1 MINTILIIFSFIL
14 GAVLAI
20 IITIAAGKSKVDKA
34 LKDVQE
40 ISKETK
46 RSIDAQKSFI
56 ASMSHEIRTPIN
68 SVIGLNELNLRK
80 ELPEDVAKN
89 CSGIQSAS
97 TILLGVINDILDFS
111 KIESGK
117 MSIVEDEYESIDI
130 LGDTVGMNVA
140 KIKEKDLDYILDID
154 PKIPKRLY
162 GDALRIKQVL
172 INVITNAIKYTKE
185 GKITFRLRAEAIDEE
200 NVNMIMHISDTG
212 IGIKPES
219 IKHLFDAYSRF
230 DENQNKYIEG
240 TGLGLSITKQLVELM
255 KGEISV
261 DSVYG
266 KGTTFTIMIPQRVV
280 DFSPIG
286 EAASALKK
294 RNEIRSKYEQK
305 FEAEDASVLVVDDN
319 ELNRFTVK
327 KLLESTKINI
337 DLASSGKEAINLC
350 KNKKYHVILMDHLMP
365 KMDGIEAL
373 NRIRAMV
380 DYPNVNTPVVAL
392 TANAGSDMEKMY
404 LDNGFQGYIVKPIN
418 SVALESLLLKLLP
431 TDLTTIYDTDVSDD
445 EDYDTDITIKK
456 RILVTTDSFCDLPE
470 DIVYEYGIHLIPC
483 YVNSSSGRFVDGIE
497 IVSENLLE
505 FIEENE
511 IIKSQP
517 PTKEDYAT
525 FFSDEIQHA
534 NSIIH
539 ISITSK
545 ESEGYRN
552 AVAASLGYT
561 NVHVIDSKYLSAGQG
576 LLTLGVASMVKRG
589 ESIETILEEIPNLI
603 SRIHFSFVIKDTK
616 SLYRGGRI
624 GRLSNMICNIYNIHP
639 MLCIKDGDI
648 VVNKLYFGSVE
659 STYNS
664 YLNDII
670 WNIWNSYPEV
680 IIMTYVGIKEKE
692 RERIKEFIQ
701 SYISTTVIIEQ
712 AASSAI
718 ALNSGEGTLCFSY
731 LTR

>member
-1 MINTILIIFSFIL
+1 MINTVLAIVSFIL
-14 GAVLAI
+14 GAVIAV
-20 IITIAAGKSKVDKA
+20 IITAAANSSKIDRA
-34 LKDVQE
+34 LKEAED

-46 RSIDAQKSFI
+46 RAIEAQKSFI

-68 SVIGLNELNLRK
+68 TVVGLNELNLRE
-80 ELPEDVAKN
+80 ELPDDIAEN
-89 CSGIQSAS
+89 CAGIQGAS

-117 MSIVEDEYESIDI
+117 MSIVEDEYDTIDI
-130 LGDTVGMNVA
+130 LGDTVGLNA
-140 KIKEKDLDYILDID
+140 IKIKEKNLDYILDID
-154 PKIPKRLY
+154 SNIPKRLY

-172 INVITNAIKYTKE
+172 INVITNAIKYTKK
-185 GKITFRLRAEAIDEE
+185 GKITFRLRSEVIDEE

-219 IKHLFDAYSRF
+219 INHLFDAYSRF

-240 TGLGLSITKQLVELM
+240 TGLGLSITKQLVDLM
-255 KGEISV
+255 NGDISV

-266 KGTTFTIMIPQRVV
+266 KGTTFTIKIPQRVV
-280 DFSPIG
+280 DFSPLG
-286 EAASALKK
+286 EAASALKN
-294 RNEIRSKYEQK
+294 RNEIRNKYEQK
-305 FEAEDASVLVVDDN
+305 FEAADARVLVVDDN

-337 DLASSGKEAINLC
+337 DLASSGEEAINLC
-350 KNKKYHVILMDHLMP
+350 KNNKYHVILMDHLMP
-365 KMDGIEAL
+365 KMDGIETL
-373 NRIRAMV
+373 NRIRTMI

-392 TANAGSDMEKMY
+392 TANAGSDMEKKY
-404 LDNGFQGYIVKPIN
+404 SDSGFQGYIVKPIN

-431 TDLTTIYDTDVSDD
+431 TDLTTIYDTDVSID
-445 EDYDTDITIKK
+445 EDYDTDVTLKK

-470 DIVYEYGIHLIPC
+470 EIINEYGIHIIPC
-483 YVNSSSGRFVDGIE
+483 YVHSSFGRFMDGVE

-505 FIEENE
+505 FLEEDE
-511 IIKSQP
+511 LLKSQP
-517 PTKEDYAT
+517 PSTEDYAA
-525 FFSDEIQHA
+525 FFANEIKYA

-545 ESEGYRN
+545 ESDGYRN
-552 AVAASLGYT
+552 AVAASRGYT
-561 NVHVIDSKYLSAGQG
+561 NVHVIDSKYLSAGQS

-589 ESIETILEEIPNLI
+589 EPIDAILEEIPNYI
-603 SRIHFSFVIKDTK
+603 SKIHFSFVIKDTK
-616 SLYRGGRI
+616 NLHRGGRI
-624 GRLSNMICNIYNIHP
+624 GGLSNIMSNIYSIHP

-648 VVNKLYFGSVE
+648 LVNKLYFGSIE
-659 STYNS
+659 NTYNS

-670 WNIWNSYPEV
+670 WNIWNSSPEV
-680 IIMTYVGIKEKE
+680 IIMTYVGIKEKD

-701 SYISTTVIIEQ
+701 SYVSSTVIIEQ
-712 AASSAI
+712 SASSAI